1 MLVDSYRRPDGGSLI
16 AAPKPLQMI
25 LARQL
30 ASSLAMPIIIVDHV
44 GTVIYWN
51 EPAEALLAMRFDETG
66 EIPATV
72 WTVQFKVDDT
82 ERQSVPLDDWPLMV
96 ALKQRRPISRTIR
109 LRVTDGVWRQ
119 LMWTSVPMIASSGEF
134 LGVQS
139 VFWEA

>member
-1 MLVDSYRRPDGGSLI
+1 
-16 AAPKPLQMI
+16 MI

-72 WTVQFKVDDT
+72 WTVQFRVDDT
-82 ERQSVPLDDWPLMV
+82 DKQQIPLDDWPLMI
-96 ALKQRRPISRTIR
+96 ALKQRRPVSRTIR

-119 LMWTSVPMIASSGEF
+119 LMWTSIPMIASSGEF

-139 VFWEA
+139 VFWES